1 MKQWSVGLAFMLL
14 LYVGQSSLLPF
25 LAFHGVSADLL
36 LLMVVSVAFLRG
48 AKVGALTGFLAGLVQ
63 DLATGTFFGI
73 DIFAKMVIGYGCGY
87 FSRRL
92 FKEQMMLPLMA
103 VVAATGLQYGIW
115 LIFSWLLGYSVPFWT
130 HWRHLLLPMLV
141 HNVVFALPVHM
152 SVSKLSEWMQE
163 KKG

>member
-1 MKQWSVGLAFMLL
+1 MKHLMSGIAFMLL

-25 LAFHGVSADLL
+25 IAFRGVSADLL
-36 LLMVVSVAFLRG
+36 LLLVVSVAFLRG
-48 AKVGALTGFLAGLVQ
+48 AKMGALVGFLAGLLQ
-63 DLATGTFFGI
+63 DLATGTFFGV

-103 VVAATGLQYGIW
+103 VVAATGLQYVIW
-115 LIFSWLLGYSVPFWT
+115 LVFSWLLGYPVPLWT
-130 HWRHLLLPMLV
+130 HWRHLLLPMLA
-141 HNVVFALPVHM
+141 HNVVFALPVHVG
-152 SVSKLSEWMQE
+152 VSKLSSWMQE